1 MESHNREHKRFLA
14 EIQMTIFPKLIH
26 EISYKLICQKMFIFA
41 IYCVSY
47 MIFNILFTKL

>member
-14 EIQMTIFPKLIH
+14 EIQMTTFPKLIKKM
-26 EISYKLICQKMFIFA
+26 SWKLICKMMFIFA

-47 MIFNILFTKL
+47 MIFNMLFTKL